1 MIRGGLAYNKTVV
14 LKVGPYPTAD
24 SCLEECRHWNRGGK
38 VACEFDTNK
47 RTCMILNRDNVA
59 GGQGDQNVICWSL
72 TGDRT
77 PRI

>member
-1 MIRGGLAYNKTVV
+1 MNGGKLAYDKKV
-14 LKVGPYPTAD
+14 LLKAAPYPTAD